1 MMLVGCDL
9 NARKQ
14 YVATLNTETGEVQ
27 ERRLVHGGD
36 AVEAFY
42 GSLAGLV
49 IVGSRPRAT
58 RSGFSNGWLDF
69 GGSTTVQPR

>member
-1 MMLVGCDL
+1 
-9 NARKQ
+9 
-14 YVATLNTETGEVQ
+14 VATLNTETGEVQ
-27 ERRLVHGGD
+27 ERRLVHEGD

-58 RSGFSNGWLDF
+58 RSGFSNGWL
-69 GGSTTVQPR
+69 